1 MLSWAIAGLGLSLI
15 ASGLSLFLL
24 CVRRAEEIAPASASR
39 PANLS
44 SQHLPVL
51 SAAQLFEQTGTT
63 GLLTAIESKCG
74 LSVEHF
80 RRSVLPV
87 LHAYAEF
94 VQQLPASES
103 HHHAQPGGLLV
114 HALEVAD
121 FALTFR
127 RGQILPKGVAPEDIL
142 RLEHRWTYGVF
153 VAALLHDIGKLIADL
168 HVILHGPELKVPQL
182 WTPLSGS
189 MAECG
194 GTSYS
199 VDFVGRG
206 ERDYPLHAKLPV
218 FLFQR
223 LIPGEVLRWLSTDRV
238 VVAELMAVLAG
249 DKDCGS
255 GEIKQLVL
263 RADAESVKRNLLSGS
278 RVRFSRARRV
288 PLIER
293 LMAALRSMLAEGGVL
308 PLNRSG
314 GAAWVHDGNMWFV
327 SKRLADEVRKY
338 LQLNESGDDGIPA
351 DNQRLFDTWQEY
363 GAVVTNPETGGAV
376 WNVVIEGEGYTHA
389 LTVVRFPLSVLYPS
403 ASAYPSD
410 MKGRVVV
417 VSKNVKDSASV
428 SQPSQAPTSAV
439 GARETM
445 GPNPVDKNVPCGS
458 GATPVKAGGLKTFL
472 AQRDR
477 SGAPADQEEYL
488 DDVEDMTAGD
498 RSTSRANNVGSTV
511 PKAQLRSPVSA
522 GYRAPP
528 ASSARED
535 KEPPEAAL
543 RFMSWLQ
550 AGLADETL
558 PCNQA
563 GAMVHFVQEG
573 MLLVSPKIFQHFA
586 SIFGE
591 DGRGGASSASGDKK
605 HLGLGIQKQ
614 LLRAGWHLRREKGIN
629 ILPYQVLR
637 SGKPSAPISGVVIA
651 NPERFVSP
659 VPPASPHVVRVART
673 AEGAKEN
680 ALSA

>member
-1 MLSWAIAGLGLSLI
+1 MLSWTIAGLGLSLI
-15 ASGLSLFLL
+15 AAGFSLVLSSMR
-24 CVRRAEEIAPASASR
+24 CAEKHAPASPSR
-39 PANLS
+39 PVNLS
-44 SQHLPVL
+44 GQQLPVL
-51 SAAQLFEQTGTT
+51 SATQLFEHTGAA
-63 GLLTAIESKCG
+63 GLLTAIQSKCG

-80 RRSVLPV
+80 HRRVLPV

-103 HHHAQPGGLLV
+103 HHHAQPGGLLI

-121 FALTFR
+121 FALAFR

-142 RLEHRWTYGVF
+142 RLEHRWTYGVL

-168 HVILHGPELKVPQL
+168 RVTLHGPGLKVPEL

-194 GTSYS
+194 GTCYS
-199 VDFVGRG
+199 VDFADRSQ
-206 ERDYPLHAKLPV
+206 RDYPLHAKLPV

-223 LIPGEVLRWLSTDRV
+223 LIPGEALRWLSNDSV
-238 VVAELMAVLAG
+238 LIAELMAVLSG

-255 GEIKQLVL
+255 GEIKQLVM

-293 LMAALRSMLAEGGVL
+293 LMAALRSMLAEGGAL
-308 PLNRSG
+308 PVNRSG
-314 GAAWVHDGNMWFV
+314 GAGWVHDGHMWFV

-338 LQLNESGDDGIPA
+338 LQANESGDDGIPS

-363 GAVVTNPETGGAV
+363 GAVVSNPQTGGAV

-389 LTVVRFPLSVLYPS
+389 LTVLRFPLGVLYAS
-403 ASAYPSD
+403 ANAYPSE
-410 MKGRVVV
+410 MRGRVVV
-417 VSKNVKDSASV
+417 VGKSVKESASV
-428 SQPSQAPTSAV
+428 SQAARAPNTAIDAPGTMNPHPV
-439 GARETM
+439 GE
-445 GPNPVDKNVPCGS
+445 NVPPGS
-458 GATPVKAGGLKTFL
+458 SVIPASADRPKASL
-472 AQRDR
+472 AQRGRDV
-477 SGAPADQEEYL
+477 GPGEQYL
-488 DDVEDMTAGD
+488 DDVEDVTADGQ
-498 RSTSRANNVGSTV
+498 SSPCVHPVKSPA
-511 PKAQLRSPVSA
+511 PKAEFRSPV
-522 GYRAPP
+522 RPAPL
-528 ASSARED
+528 ARNMQGD

-550 AGLADETL
+550 TGIADGTL
-558 PCNQA
+558 PFNQS

-573 MLLVSPKIFQHFA
+573 MLLVSPRIFQHFA
-586 SIFGE
+586 SEFGE
-591 DGRGGASSASGDKK
+591 DGRGEASTSPGDKK

-614 LLRAGWHLRREKGIN
+614 LLKAGWHLRREKGIN

-637 SGKPSAPISGVVIA
+637 SGKPSAPISGVLIV

-659 VPPASPHVVRVART
+659 LPVPTPHVIRATDTSERAR
-673 AEGAKEN
+673 EN
-680 ALSA
+680 AISA

>member
-1 MLSWAIAGLGLSLI
+1 MLNWAIAGLGLSLI
-15 ASGLSLFLL
+15 AAGLWLL
-24 CVRRAEEIAPASASR
+24 LANVRRAKKITQPAVLQPVS
-39 PANLS
+39 LS
-44 SQHLPVL
+44 GQQLSLL
-51 SAAQLFEQTGTT
+51 SAGELFEQTGTA

-74 LSVEHF
+74 LPAEHF

-87 LHAYAEF
+87 LEAYAGF

-103 HHHAQPGGLLV
+103 HHHAQPGGLLI

-142 RLEHRWTYGVF
+142 RLEHRWTYAVF

-168 HVILHGPELKVPQL
+168 RVTLHGPELKVPEL

-194 GTSYS
+194 GASYS
-199 VDFVGRG
+199 VDFTDRS

-223 LIPGEVLRWLSTDRV
+223 LIPGEVLRWLSTDRAV
-238 VVAELMAVLAG
+238 IAELMAVLSG
-249 DKDCGS
+249 EKDCGT
-255 GEIKQLVL
+255 GEIKQLVT

-293 LMAALRSMLAEGGVL
+293 LMAALRSMLAEGGPL

-314 GAAWVHDGNMWFV
+314 GAGWVHDGHMWFV

-338 LQLNESGDDGIPA
+338 LKANESGDDGIPN

-363 GAVVTNPETGGAV
+363 GAVVSNPQTGGAV

-389 LTVVRFPLSVLYPS
+389 LTVLRFPLNVLYPS
-403 ASAYPSD
+403 ASAYPSE

-417 VSKNVKDSASV
+417 VGKNAKESASA
-428 SQPSQAPTSAV
+428 SQASRAPNTAVDALGTMDPHPVGENVPPGSSVTPTSEN
-439 GARETM
+439 R
-445 GPNPVDKNVPCGS
+445 P
-458 GATPVKAGGLKTFL
+458 KASL
-472 AQRDR
+472 AQHGRDA
-477 SGAPADQEEYL
+477 APTEQEEYL
-488 DDVEDMTAGD
+488 DDLEDITVDGLPSRLHPFKSTA
-498 RSTSRANNVGSTV
+498 
-511 PKAQLRSPVSA
+511 PEAQLHPPVQPAPLVPSA
-522 GYRAPP
+522 QQDKKPP
-528 ASSARED
+528 D
-535 KEPPEAAL
+535 AAL

-550 AGLADETL
+550 AGIADGTL
-558 PCNQA
+558 PFNQS

-586 SIFGE
+586 SLFGE
-591 DGRGGASSASGDKK
+591 DGRGEASTSAGDTKD
-605 HLGLGIQKQ
+605 LGLGIQKQ
-614 LLRAGWHLRREKGIN
+614 LLKAGWHLRREKGIN

-637 SGKPSAPISGVVIA
+637 SGKPAAPISGVVIV
-651 NPERFVSP
+651 NPERFISP
-659 VPPASPHVVRVART
+659 VPVPSPHVIRVADT
-673 AEGAKEN
+673 AERAKEN
-680 ALSA
+680 VVSA

>member
-1 MLSWAIAGLGLSLI
+1 MSSLTIAGLGLSLI
-15 ASGLSLFLL
+15 AAGLWLL
-24 CVRRAEEIAPASASR
+24 LSSMRRAEKSAPRSAS
-39 PANLS
+39 PADLS
-44 SQHLPVL
+44 GQQLPVL
-51 SAAQLFEQTGTT
+51 SAAQLFDQTGTR
-63 GLLTAIESKCG
+63 GLVTAIESKCG
-74 LSVEHF
+74 LSKEHF
-80 RRSVLPV
+80 HRSVLPV

-103 HHHAQPGGLLV
+103 HHHAQPGGLLI

-142 RLEHRWTYGVF
+142 RLEHRWTYAVF
-153 VAALLHDIGKLIADL
+153 LAALLHDIGKLIADL
-168 HVILHGPELKVPQL
+168 RVTLHGPDLKVSEL

-189 MAECG
+189 MTECW

-199 VDFVGRG
+199 VDFADRG

-223 LIPGEVLRWLSTDRV
+223 LIPGEVLRWLSTDRAV
-238 VVAELMAVLAG
+238 IAELMAVLSG
-249 DKDCGS
+249 EKDCGT
-255 GEIKQLVL
+255 GEIKQLVT
-263 RADAESVKRNLLSGS
+263 RADVESVRRNLLSGS

-293 LMAALRSMLAEGGVL
+293 LMAALRSMLAEGGAL

-314 GAAWVHDGNMWFV
+314 GAGWVHDGHMWFV

-338 LQLNESGDDGIPA
+338 LQANESGDDGIPS

-363 GAVVTNPETGGAV
+363 GAVVSNQQTGGAV

-389 LTVVRFPLSVLYPS
+389 LTVLRFPLNVLYPS
-403 ASAYPSD
+403 ASAYPSE

-417 VSKNVKDSASV
+417 VGKNVKESASA
-428 SQPSQAPTSAV
+428 SRASRAPNTAV
-439 GARETM
+439 NALGTM
-445 GPNPVDKNVPCGS
+445 NPHPVGENVPPGS
-458 GATPVKAGGLKTFL
+458 SVTPASADRPKAFL
-472 AQRDR
+472 AQRGRD
-477 SGAPADQEEYL
+477 AAQAEQEEYL
-488 DDVEDMTAGD
+488 DDVDDVTADGPSSPPIH
-498 RSTSRANNVGSTV
+498 RLESPAPT
-511 PKAQLRSPVSA
+511 PQLRSPV
-522 GYRAPP
+522 RP
-528 ASSARED
+528 ASLAPSAHED

-550 AGLADETL
+550 AGIADGTL
-558 PCNQA
+558 PFNQS

-586 SIFGE
+586 SLFGE
-591 DGRGGASSASGDKK
+591 EGRGEASTSLGDNK

-614 LLRAGWHLRREKGIN
+614 LLKAGWHLRREKGIN

-637 SGKPSAPISGVVIA
+637 SGKPAAPISGVVIA
-651 NPERFVSP
+651 NPERFISP
-659 VPPASPHVVRVART
+659 VPVPSPHVVRVADT
-673 AEGAKEN
+673 AEHTKEN
-680 ALSA
+680 AVSA